1 MHIRGWRHRMDE
13 TRQILLTEFERVMG
27 PLGMQI
33 VELSVYKG
41 KSGLNIRVVIYSE
54 GGVTLNDCERA
65 TRIFN
70 DILTILEPIDENNYT
85 LQVSSP
91 GIDRVFKDEK
101 EYNIF
106 TTRHVKIVV
115 DESFQYGEGGVIR
128 GVLKGLNGDSVL
140 LVSHDDPEREIS
152 IPISSIKKT
161 QLDG

>member
-1 MHIRGWRHRMDE
+1 MDD
-13 TRQILLTEFERVMG
+13 TRQILLTDFERVVD

-33 VELSVYKG
+33 VQLSVYTG
-41 KSGLNIRVVIYSE
+41 KNGLNIQVIINRK
-54 GGVTLNDCERA
+54 GGVTLDDCEKV

-70 DILTILEPIDENNYT
+70 DILTIVEPIDENNYT

-91 GIDRVFKDEK
+91 GIDRVFKDKK

-106 TTRHVKIVV
+106 ISAHVKIVV

-128 GVLKGLNGDSVL
+128 GVLKGMNGDSVML
-140 LVSHDDPEREIS
+140 IPHNEPNRELT